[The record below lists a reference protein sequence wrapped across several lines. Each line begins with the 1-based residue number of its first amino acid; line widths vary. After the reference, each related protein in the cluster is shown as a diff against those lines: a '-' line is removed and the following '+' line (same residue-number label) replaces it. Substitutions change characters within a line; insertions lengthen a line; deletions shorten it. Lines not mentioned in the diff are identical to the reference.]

1 MKKSFEEKI
10 KIMKEGGKILK
21 EIFEEL
27 RNYIKP
33 GISTFKID
41 QKAGELFEKF
51 NVKSAFKGYRPDFSN
66 IPYPANVCL
75 SLNEIIVHGIP
86 SEKKILKEGDVLK
99 IDMGINYKGL
109 FLDAA
114 TTLIIGETI
123 EINKKLVETTKESL
137 IKAIEIAK
145 PKNTLGDIGYTI
157 QKHIEE
163 NGFKVIKN
171 LCGHD
176 IGEYLHGNLQ
186 VLNFGKPKSGRVL
199 KKGMIFTIEPMA
211 SISCEYA
218 EQINDFEFKTMD
230 NSISAH
236 FEVTIAILEN
246 YNLILADIL

>member
-10 KIMKEGGKILK
+10 KIMKEGGRILK

-27 RNYIKP
+27 KNYIKP
-33 GISTFKID
+33 GISTLEID
-41 QKAGELFEKF
+41 NKAGELFEKF
-51 NVKSAFKGYRPDFSN
+51 NVKSAFKGYKPEFSN
-66 IPYPANVCL
+66 VSYPANICL

-86 SEKKILKEGDVLK
+86 LKKRIIKEGDILK
-99 IDMGINYKGL
+99 IDIGIVYKEL

-114 TTLIIGETI
+114 TTLIIGETT
-123 EINKKLVETTKESL
+123 EINKKLVKITKESL
-137 IKAIEIAK
+137 LKAIEVAK

-186 VLNFGKPKSGRVL
+186 VLNFGKPKSGQVL
-199 KKGMIFTIEPMA
+199 KRGMIFTIEPMA
-211 SISCEYA
+211 SISSEYA
-218 EQINDFEFKTMD
+218 EQINDFEFKTID

-236 FEVTIAILEN
+236 FEVTIAILEED
-246 YNLILADIL
+246 NLVLADIL